1 MQDKNEYNTTD
12 PSTLLRL
19 KRQEA
24 AAMLSLVRS
33 VTPDSSRDEIIDRVL
48 NTIRQLLGV
57 EKLLLVL
64 RDASGLQIARN
75 YNFDPPALQDLPDLL
90 MVKGI
95 TTVQSPEQGFPFH
108 IRAEYIIPLGSDK
121 DRPDSWILIA
131 DFAESEAE
139 TMNDLIFIETVGS
152 FMQITLER
160 IRLYEEKQEQDR
172 IQNELDVAARIQ
184 QESLP
189 SDFDLIHELDIYG
202 RCIAHSKVAGDFYDI
217 ILLSD
222 EEIFICIADAAGKGI
237 AAAMLVA
244 NLQANLRALIET
256 DAGFYLYIHRLHQVI
271 ARLTRNEKFVTLFL
285 AKINIVKR
293 EIEYVNAGHNPPF
306 MVRPNG
312 EVHELTKGCI
322 PLGILPIETYEVG
335 FAHFGP
341 GDLLFTYSDGV
352 VEQENARGELLGS
365 DRVKTLLVGGR
376 ESDTMDIIAQVL
388 SLLKTHSEGVPNS
401 DDVSMLAV
409 RFKENS

>member
-1 MQDKNEYNTTD
+1 MRDRNEYNTTD

-24 AAMLSLVRS
+24 SAMLSLVRS
-33 VTPDSSRDEIIDRVL
+33 VTPESSRDEIIDRVI

-57 EKLLLVL
+57 NKLLLVL
-64 RDASGLQIARN
+64 RDDSGLQVSRN
-75 YNFDPPALQDLPDLL
+75 FGFPTLSASQLMDLL
-90 MVKGI
+90 VVKGI
-95 TTVQSPEQGFPFH
+95 SGVQGAEQGFPFE
-108 IRAEYIIPLGSDK
+108 IGAEYIIPLGSDK
-121 DRPDSWILIA
+121 ERPGSWILIA

-152 FMQITLER
+152 FMQITLEK

-189 SDFDLIHELDIYG
+189 SDFDLMDELDIYG
-202 RCIAHSKVAGDFYDI
+202 RCIAHSKVAGDFFDI
-217 ILLSD
+217 VILSE

-285 AKINIVKR
+285 AKINIAKQ

-306 MVRPNG
+306 LLRANG
-312 EVHELTKGCI
+312 EVQELTKGCI

-335 FAHFGP
+335 FCDFSP

-352 VEQENARGELLGS
+352 VEQENAAGELMGS
-365 DRVKTLLVGGR
+365 ERVL
-376 ESDTMDIIAQVL
+376 DILKAHLFGHSTFEIITHVL
-388 SLLKTHSEGVPNS
+388 NALKIHSSGVPNS
-401 DDVSMLAV
+401 DDVSILAV
-409 RFKENS
+409 RFKQ